1 MSGWFTPFRAP
12 LLATTL
18 VAATPVAASPSVY
31 VTAPDDP
38 RAVTV
43 AGARDGRS
51 DDAAALQQAIDAAAD
66 KGGGGIV
73 FVPSGRYRIS
83 RTLYIWPGV
92 RVFGVGKTR
101 PVIVLGDATPGF
113 QQGVANMVIFAGAR
127 PGEAGIR
134 ASERLKAGRVP
145 FPPPGSVPFNPD
157 IADANPGTFYP
168 ALANVDFAI
177 GAGNPAATAIR
188 FHAAQHA
195 YLAHIDF
202 DLGSGLAGLYQVA
215 NQAEDL
221 HFHGGRY
228 GILTEK
234 PSPAWQFTLLDSS
247 FDGQREAAIREHEAG
262 LTLVNV
268 AFRNVPT
275 AIDVDRGYG
284 DWLWGKDVRFENVSN
299 AAVIISNENNV
310 YTQIGFEN
318 AVASATPT
326 FARFRDSGKTVAG
339 AGPTYR
345 VSRFGYGLTLP
356 GLGMTGHYDTVMQ
369 AAPLARLPAP
379 PPPAIRALPAT
390 TAWANV
396 HTLGAKGDNAS
407 DDTAAIQR
415 AIDTHRTVYFPAGRY
430 VVTDT
435 LRLKP
440 DTVLVAL
447 HPSLTQIILPD
458 RTPAFQGV
466 GIAKPLIESARGGDA
481 IVSGLGLFTG
491 GINPRATALLWQA
504 GANSLVEDVKFQGGH
519 GTDLADGSRFD
530 PYNANHTGDADPA
543 KRWDAQYPSLWVR
556 GGGGTFANLWSPN
569 TYAQAGML
577 VSDTDTPGHVYQMS
591 IEHHARADFVLD
603 HVANWEFLAPQT
615 EEEAGE
621 SQDAVSFEIR
631 HSHDL
636 LIANLHAYRVTRSL
650 KPAAAAVRLTD
661 SQRIRFRN
669 MHVNA
674 ESGLGTCDENGCA
687 TYLRASKFAYDNAIQ
702 DVTHG
707 LEVRER
713 EFAALDVPADPVVP
727 APDGAFANIKVERL
741 ADGFFSA
748 AGGAIDAQGKLYFV
762 DHWKQR
768 IYAWSRAD
776 GLVVVRDTP
785 LDPVN
790 LAVDRSGK
798 LLVLSSDG
806 RDGTVYSLDPAAR
819 DGAITVIPPTPATD
833 HPGAATVLPVDYWV
847 NGEFK
852 DQLNPKTYTYPT
864 LADMFVRDI
873 GLAHPREYVSP
884 DGSLT
889 LPAYR
894 TFQQGP
900 SNFLGWRFS
909 DALDSYGFTTARV
922 GDQVF
927 VTNASENKTY
937 RGRVAA
943 GGAVRDLTKVADR
956 GGESVTTD
964 AQGRVYVAN
973 GQVFVYAPD
982 GKAIGRI
989 DLPERPLQLLVG
1001 GAQGKTLFVLT
1012 HHALYGVALD

>member
-1 MSGWFTPFRAP
+1 MSRWSTRFRAT
-12 LLATTL
+12 LLAAL
-18 VAATPVAASPSVY
+18 SVAAVPAAASPSVY
-31 VTAPDDP
+31 VTAPDDA

-43 AGARDGRS
+43 AGARDGRT
-51 DDAAALQQAIDAAAD
+51 DDTAALQQAIDAAAD

-83 RTLYIWPGV
+83 RTIFIWPGV

-113 QQGVANMVIFAGAR
+113 QQGLANMVIFAGAK
-127 PGEAGIR
+127 PGATDTAATYR
-134 ASERLKAGRVP
+134 TP
-145 FPPPGSVPFNPD
+145 FPPPGSVPFNRD

-168 ALANVDFAI
+168 ALSNVDFAI

-202 DLGSGLAGLYQVA
+202 DIGSGLAGLYQVA

-247 FDGQREAAIREHEAG
+247 FDGQREAAIREHEAS

-275 AIDVDRGYG
+275 AIDIDRGYG

-299 AAVIISNENNV
+299 AAVVISNENNV
-310 YTQIGFEN
+310 YTQIGFQN
-318 AVASATPT
+318 AVATATPI
-326 FARFRDSGKTVAG
+326 FARFRNSGKTVAG
-339 AGPTYR
+339 AGKTYR
-345 VSRFGYGLTLP
+345 VSAFNYGLMLP
-356 GLGMTGHYDTVMQ
+356 GLGATGRYDTVMT
-369 AAPLARLPAP
+369 AAPIARLPAP
-379 PPPAIRALPAT
+379 PRPAIRALPAA

-396 HTLGAKGDNAS
+396 RSLGAKGDNAS

-466 GIAKPLIESARGGDA
+466 GNAKPLIESARGGDA

-491 GINPRATALLWQA
+491 GINPRATALLWMA
-504 GANSLVEDVKFQGGH
+504 GAQSLVEDVKFQGGH
-519 GTDLADGSRFD
+519 GTDLADGSRFN

-543 KRWDAQYPSLWVR
+543 KRWDAQYPSLWVTR

-577 VSDTDTPGHVYQMS
+577 VSDTDTPGHVYEMS
-591 IEHHARADFVLD
+591 IEHHVRAEFVLD

-631 HSHDL
+631 HSHDV
-636 LIANLHAYRVTRSL
+636 LIANYHAYRVTRSL
-650 KPAAAAVRLTD
+650 KPAPAAVRLTD
-661 SQRIRFRN
+661 SRDVHFRN
-669 MHVNA
+669 VHVNA
-674 ESGLGTCDENGCA
+674 ESGLGTCDENGCG
-687 TYLRASKFAYDNAIQ
+687 TYLRASKFPYENAIQ
-702 DVTHG
+702 DMTSG
-707 LEVRER
+707 AEVRER
-713 EFAALDVPADPVVP
+713 EFAVLDVKRSATLVATTTGPAVR
-727 APDGAFANIKVERL
+727 KLE
-741 ADGFFSA
+741 DGFYSIAGA
-748 AGGAIDAQGKLYFV
+748 AVDAKGKLYFV
-762 DHWKQR
+762 EHNTHR
-768 IYAWSRAD
+768 IYGWTAGEGLTVAAD
-776 GLVVVRDTP
+776 APV
-785 LDPVN
+785 DPVN
-790 LAVDRSGK
+790 LAVDRSGN
-798 LLVLSSDG
+798 LMVLSSDG
-806 RDGTVYSLDPAAR
+806 AAGTVYSIKPGDPDSIA
-819 DGAITVIPPTPATD
+819 VIPPTPVTPHRDANIAL
-833 HPGAATVLPVDYWV
+833 PGNFWV

-852 DQLNPKTYTYPT
+852 DQIDPTTYQFTTLGEMFARDMAVPK
-864 LADMFVRDI
+864 
-873 GLAHPREYVSP
+873 PREYVSP
-884 DGSLT
+884 DGSLV

-894 TFQQGP
+894 TVQQGP
-900 SNFLGWRFS
+900 ANHLGWRFS
-909 DALDSYGFTTARV
+909 DALDTYGFVKAKLGER
-922 GDQVF
+922 VF
-927 VTNASENKTY
+927 VSNGSEAKTY
-937 RGRVAA
+937 SGLLGA
-943 GGAVRDLTKVADR
+943 GGSVTDLKPFANR
-956 GGESVTTD
+956 GGESVAVGPD
-964 AQGRVYVAN
+964 GRVYLAN
-973 GQVFVYAPD
+973 GQVFVHDAD
-982 GKAIGRI
+982 GRESGRI
-989 DLPERPLQLLVG
+989 DVPERPLQLIFG
-1001 GAQGKTLFVLT
+1001 GANGRTLFILA
-1012 HHALYGVALD
+1012 HHALYAVET

>member
-1 MSGWFTPFRAP
+1 MPNGSIRLRAA
-12 LLATTL
+12 LLATL
-18 VAATPVAASPSVY
+18 VATATPAAASTSYY
-31 VTAPDDP
+31 VTAPEDS

-43 AGARDGRS
+43 AGVRDGRA
-51 DDAAALQQAIDAAAD
+51 DDSAALQSAIDAAAA

-113 QQGVANMVIFAGAR
+113 QQGVANMVIFAGAK
-127 PGEAGIR
+127 PG
-134 ASERLKAGRVP
+134 ASAKAKAQRVP
-145 FPPPGSVPFNPD
+145 FPPLGSVPFDPA

-168 ALANVDFAI
+168 ALSNIDFVI

-202 DLGSGLAGLYQVA
+202 QIGSGLAGLYQVA
-215 NQAEDL
+215 NQAQDL
-221 HFHGGRY
+221 QFHGGRY
-228 GILTEK
+228 GILAEK

-247 FDGQREAAIREHEAG
+247 FDGQRESAIREHEAS

-268 AFRNVPT
+268 ALRNVPT
-275 AIDVDRGYG
+275 AIDIDRGYG
-284 DWLWGKDVRFENVSN
+284 DWLWGKDVRFENVAN
-299 AAVIISNENNV
+299 AAVVISNENNV

-318 AVASATPT
+318 ALASATPT
-326 FARFRDSGKTVAG
+326 FARFRDSGRSVAG
-339 AGPTYR
+339 AGQTYR
-345 VSRFGYGLTLP
+345 VTAFNYGLTVP
-356 GLGMTGHYDTVMQ
+356 GLGATGSYQTVMN
-369 AAPLARLPAP
+369 AAPIARLPAA
-379 PPPAIRALPAT
+379 PPPALRSLPAT
-390 TAWANV
+390 TGWANV
-396 HTLGAKGDNAS
+396 RSLGARGDDTT

-430 VVTDT
+430 RVTDT
-435 LRLKP
+435 LKLKP
-440 DTVLVAL
+440 DSVLVAL

-458 RTPAFQGV
+458 GTPAFQGV
-466 GIAKPLIESARGGDA
+466 GAAKPLIESARGGDA

-491 GINPRATALLWQA
+491 GINPRATALLWHA
-504 GANSLVEDVKFQGGH
+504 GARSLVEDVKFQGGH

-543 KRWDAQYPSLWVR
+543 KRWDAQYPSLWVQ
-556 GGGGTFANLWSPN
+556 GGGGTFANLWSPS
-569 TYAQAGML
+569 TYAQSGML
-577 VSDTDTPGHVYQMS
+577 VSDTTIPGHVYQMS
-591 IEHHARADFVLD
+591 IEHHTRAEFVLD

-631 HSHDL
+631 HSRDIL
-636 LIANLHAYRVTRSL
+636 LANLHAYRVTRSL
-650 KPAAAAVRLTD
+650 KPAPTAVRLID
-661 SQRIRFRN
+661 SHGLRFRN
-669 MHVNA
+669 VHVNA
-674 ESGLGTCDENGCA
+674 ESGLGTCDEHGCA
-687 TYLRASKFAYDNAIQ
+687 TYLRASKFPYENAIQ

-707 LEVRER
+707 LETREH
-713 EFAALDVPADPVVP
+713 EFAVLDVGAAAVRARDAVAD
-727 APDGAFANIKVERL
+727 AKVEKL
-741 ADGFFSA
+741 ADGFYSA
-748 AGGAIDAQGKLYFV
+748 AGGAVAADGTLYFV
-762 DHWKQR
+762 DHRHQR
-768 IYAWSRAD
+768 IHAWSRAT
-776 GLVVVRDTP
+776 GLTVVSDAP

-798 LLVLSSDG
+798 LLVLSSNG
-806 RDGTVYSLDPAAR
+806 REGTVYSLDPKRSDA
-819 DGAITVIPPTPATD
+819 AITVIPPTPVAD
-833 HPGAATVLPVDYWV
+833 HPGARTALPVNYWV

-852 DQLNPKTYTYPT
+852 DQLDPKTFAYPT
-864 LADMFVRDI
+864 LADMFVRDM
-873 GLAHPREYVSP
+873 GLAKTREYVSP
-884 DGSLT
+884 DGSLV

-900 SNFLGWRFS
+900 SSFLGWRFS
-909 DALDSYGFTTARV
+909 DSLDSYGFTAAAI
-922 GDQVF
+922 GAPVF

-943 GGAVRDLTKVADR
+943 QGVVTDLAPFANR

-973 GQVFVYAPD
+973 GQVFVFDAS
-982 GKAIGRI
+982 GKPVGQI
-989 DLPERPLQLLVG
+989 DVPERPLQLLVG
-1001 GAQGKTLFVLT
+1001 GEAGKTLFVLT
-1012 HHALYGVALD
+1012 HHALYGIPLR